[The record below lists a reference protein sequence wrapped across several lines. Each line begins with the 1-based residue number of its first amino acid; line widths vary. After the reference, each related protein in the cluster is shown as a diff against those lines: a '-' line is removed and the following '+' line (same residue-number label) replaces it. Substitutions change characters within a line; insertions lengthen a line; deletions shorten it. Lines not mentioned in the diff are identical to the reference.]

1 MSERS
6 EAKAAGEK
14 FYFTGRPCR
23 HGHIDKRQTSNGIC
37 YTCSKERTSKYAIA
51 NPDKRVARKQ
61 KNRDQILKK
70 NREWRERNRAAIK
83 EKLAATLPERAKT
96 QRAYYE
102 KNKEKI
108 LAMARARYAENKPVH
123 LEYSRR
129 RYARMR
135 LDPGF
140 RIAKVLRQMIR
151 RLFIDKAG
159 VSTFT
164 LVGYRPEDLKRHIE
178 RSWLVGMSWEN
189 YGDWHV
195 DHVMPI
201 KALVGAGVTDPAV
214 INALSNLQPLWA
226 KDNLAKG
233 ARVQ

>member
-14 FYFTGRPCR
+14 FYFTGKPCR
-23 HGHIDKRQTSNGIC
+23 HGHIDRRQTSNGIC
-37 YTCSKERTSKYAIA
+37 YTCSKERASRYAAA
-51 NPDKRVARKQ
+51 NPEKRVARKQ
-61 KNRDQILKK
+61 KNKDHILKK

-83 EKLAATLPERAKT
+83 EKLAATLPERAIA

-108 LAMARARYAENKPVH
+108 LAMAREKYAENKPAH

-159 VSTFT
+159 ISTFT

-178 RSWLVGMSWEN
+178 GSWLEGMTWDN

-201 KALVGAGVTDPAV
+201 KALLSAGVTDPAV